1 VRVSSLL
8 FKRRIVYVLLFSV
21 MGLVILWIRLWY
33 VQILQGDWLLLK
45 AEDLWSRDV
54 PFEAKRGRILDRN
67 GVVLVDNVSTPSVLA
82 VPVQIEDVKKTV
94 SLLAPVLNMSP
105 GKLERLLT
113 KRELIVRIQ
122 PEGRK
127 LDEEKAEAV
136 RALALPGIYI
146 AEDYRRFYPYGTLA
160 AHVLGFTGID
170 NQGLTGLELSYDEVL
185 KGRRGAVSFYA
196 DARGRKMPDQPSRF
210 IPPID
215 GNDLVTTLDVNIQ
228 MILEREMEDAWSTY
242 QPKNII
248 GVVMDPRNGEML
260 AMASY
265 PTFDPAHYQDYPQE
279 VYNRNQPIWRMYE
292 PGSTFKIIT
301 LATALKE
308 NKVDLYREHFFDP
321 GHIMVA
327 GAKIRCWKPGGHGDQ
342 TFLQV
347 VENSCN
353 PGFVELGQRIGK
365 EALMDSIRAFG
376 FGQKTGIDLKGEA
389 TGLLFQAS
397 RMGPVELATTAFGQG
412 VSVTPIQ
419 QVAAVSAAINGG
431 WYYTPHLGKMIVDSK
446 SGEIQKTY
454 AVEPKRQ
461 VLEEKVSKQVREALE
476 AVVANGTGYRAY
488 VDGYRVGGKTGTAQ
502 KVGPDGRYLSNEYIV
517 SFIGFAPADD
527 PQVVVYLAVDHPQ
540 GIQFGGV
547 VAAPIV
553 GRIIEETMHYLN
565 VSPRQDGLP
574 KTKYIYPERPPEVV
588 PNLVGQSIDDIRR
601 MYFSLPLDV
610 VGEGRTVID
619 QSPEPGSKIE
629 TGQAV
634 RIYLGP

>member
-1 VRVSSLL
+1 MGVSSLL
-8 FKRRIVYVLLFSV
+8 FKRRIVFLLLFTLI
-21 MGLVILWIRLWY
+21 GLLVLWVRLFY
-33 VQILQGDWLLLK
+33 VQIIQGDWLLLK

-67 GVVLVDNVSTPSVLA
+67 GVVLVDNESTPSILA
-82 VPVQIEDVKKTV
+82 VPVQIEDVKQTV
-94 SLLAPVLNMSP
+94 HLLAPVLNMAP
-105 GKLERLLT
+105 GKLERLIT
-113 KRELIVRIQ
+113 KRELIVRIH

-127 LDEEKAEAV
+127 MDEEKAEAV
-136 RALALPGIYI
+136 RALALPGIYV

-160 AHVLGFTGID
+160 AHVLGFTGVD
-170 NQGLTGLELSYDEVL
+170 NQGLTGLELSYDDDL
-185 KGRRGAVSFYA
+185 KGKRGAVSFYA

-215 GNDLVTTLDVNIQ
+215 GDDLVTTLDVNIQ

-242 QPKNII
+242 QPKSII
-248 GVVMDPRNGEML
+248 GVVMDPRNGEVL

-265 PTFDPAHYQDYPQE
+265 PTYDPAHYQDYSQE

-308 NKVDLYREHFFDP
+308 NKVDLYNEHFFDP
-321 GHIMVA
+321 GYIMVA

-365 EALMDSIRAFG
+365 EKLMASIRDFG

-389 TGLLFQAS
+389 TGLLFRDE

-431 WYYTPHLGKMIVDSK
+431 AYFTPHLGKSIVDPK
-446 SGEIQKTY
+446 NGERKELFT
-454 AVEPKRQ
+454 AMPKRQ
-461 VLEEKVSKQVREALE
+461 VIDENVSEQVRKALE

-488 VDGYRVGGKTGTAQ
+488 VDGFRVGGKTGTAQ

-527 PQVVVYLAVDHPQ
+527 PKIVVYLAVDHPQ

-553 GRIIEETMHYLN
+553 GRIIEETMHYLK
-565 VSPRQDGLP
+565 VPPREDGLP

-588 PNLVGQSIDDIRR
+588 PDLVGKTIDDIRR
-601 MYFSLPLDV
+601 MYYALPLDV
-610 VGEGRTVID
+610 VGEGRIVID
-619 QSPEPGSKIE
+619 QSPKPGSKIE